1 MRLAQYLNEIIIFL
15 QNEVKK
21 ANAKGL
27 IVGLSGGVD
36 SAVVALLIK
45 KAFPNN
51 HLALI
56 MPCDSPISDYDYQC
70 ANNLVKTHQLIAKTV
85 NLDNVFSS
93 FKQLLIADINN
104 SEKSKLILGNLK
116 ARLRMNTLYAYAQNH
131 NYLVVGTDNSD
142 EWHIGYFTKYGD
154 GAADLLPIVHLLKQD
169 VFAAAKIL
177 KVSKEII
184 DRKPTAGLWEG
195 QTDEI
200 ELQFNY
206 HQLDQYLLGN
216 KLTLPSLVINKI
228 ESMHEN
234 SNHKR
239 TPIPQAPKWEREK

>member
-1 MRLAQYLNEIIIFL
+1 MNLEQYLVEIIKFL

-36 SAVVALLIK
+36 SALVALLIK

-56 MPCDSPISDYDYQC
+56 MPCFSPSIDLEY
-70 ANNLVKTHQLIAKTV
+70 ANNLVNSHHLIAKTV
-85 NLDNVFSS
+85 NLNDIFLS
-93 FKQLLIADINN
+93 FKKTLIANINE
-104 SEKSKLILGNLK
+104 EKSKFVLGNLK
-116 ARLRMNTLYAYAQNH
+116 ARLRMNTLYAYAQNY

-154 GAADLLPIVHLLKQD
+154 GGVDLLPIIHLLKQD
-169 VFAAAKIL
+169 VFTAAKLL
-177 KVSKEII
+177 KVNEEII
-184 DRKPTAGLWEG
+184 IRKPTASLWDG
-195 QTDEI
+195 QTDEM
-200 ELQFNY
+200 EMQFTY

-216 KLTLPSLVINKI
+216 KSLIPTSVINRI
-228 ESMHEN
+228 ETMHDN
-234 SNHKR
+234 SEHKR
-239 TPIPQAPKWEREK
+239 IPIPQAPKWIRKK